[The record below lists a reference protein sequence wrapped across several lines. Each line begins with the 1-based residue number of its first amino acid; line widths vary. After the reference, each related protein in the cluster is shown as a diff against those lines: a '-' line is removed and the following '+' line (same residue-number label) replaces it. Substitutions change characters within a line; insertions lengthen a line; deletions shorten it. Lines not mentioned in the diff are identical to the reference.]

1 MMSKKNIILILL
13 IISLVAGIIIT
24 FTVDIYTSQY
34 KDNLISFHEKSS
46 DVYVDT
52 YFKDTFI
59 PQITD
64 QKYAEE
70 LKDKASQLT
79 EIIEKEVDPN
89 LVTSNAR
96 DKKVDELEAKAI
108 KAKEGINKMIKIID
122 EIESSIPEQFKSLYN
137 PDEVKKIRSLVSL
150 LPSGDVSGKKFFRL
164 VLIFILG
171 IAGAI
176 IFINLERKARLS
188 GEIKSKD
195 VA

>member
-1 MMSKKNIILILL
+1 MSKKNIILILL

-59 PQITD
+59 PQITN

-150 LPSGDVSGKKFFRL
+150 LPSGNVSGKKFFRL
-164 VLIFILG
+164 ALILILG

>member
-1 MMSKKNIILILL
+1 MSKKNIILILL

-59 PQITD
+59 PQITN

-70 LKDKASQLT
+70 LKDKSSQLT

-150 LPSGDVSGKKFFRL
+150 LPSGNVSGKKFFRL
-164 VLIFILG
+164 ALILILG